1 MADGHTPPESGSK
14 SSNFLSAIDVPA
26 DLRKIDQADLGHVS
40 DEVRQAVIEAV
51 SQTGGHLGAG
61 LGVVELTVALH
72 YVFNTPADKLIWDV
86 SHQCY
91 PHKTLTGR
99 KSRLNTLRTG
109 GGLSGFTS
117 RAESEFDPFGA
128 AHSSTA
134 ISAALGFAAG
144 RDFMGRDNQV
154 VAIVGDGAMSAGM
167 AFEGLNNVGSEKR
180 RMVIIL
186 NDNHMSIAPPAG
198 ALSDYLTELRSH
210 MPDEATRDAGIA
222 KEGLPRFVD
231 QPTLFDDLGV
241 PYAGPFDGH
250 DVGEMVRVLTAA
262 RDLDGP
268 IVLHVITRKGKG
280 YAPAEASADCYH
292 GVAKFNVADGKQA
305 KGVPGAPSYTSVFAN
320 ALIDEA
326 ARDERVVAV
335 SPAMPDG
342 SGLTKFGE
350 IYPDRHFDV
359 AIAEQHCVT
368 FCAGMAAEGMRPF
381 AAIYSTFL
389 QRGYDQVIHDVAIQK
404 LPVRFAIDRAGMVG
418 ADGVTHQGAYDIAF
432 LGCIPGFTLMAAGD
446 EAELVHMVS
455 TAVEFDEGPIGLRYP
470 RGEGVGVALPERG
483 TPIEIGKGVVLKEG
497 SKVAI
502 LSYGGRLHDAL
513 AAGDKLN
520 AMGLSTTVANARFAK
535 PVDDELVRQL
545 AEHHELLIT
554 VEEGSIG
561 GFSALV
567 FDSLVRQGADMA
579 KARFVPIYMP
589 DIFIDHD
596 KPANQV
602 AAAGLDAEGIVA
614 RVLASLGMDEA
625 RAIAAAG
632 VGAE

>member
-1 MADGHTPPESGSK
+1 MAEGHAPMKQTD
-14 SSNFLSAIDVPA
+14 FLSRIDMPA
-26 DLRKIDQADLGHVS
+26 DLRRVAQEDLAHVS
-40 DEVRQAVIEAV
+40 DEVRHAVIEAV

-72 YVFNTPADKLIWDV
+72 YVFNTPDDKFIWDV

-91 PHKTLTGR
+91 PHKALTGR

-144 RDFMGRDNQV
+144 RDFMKRDNQV

-198 ALSDYLTELRSH
+198 ALSHYLTELRGF
-210 MPDEATRDAGIA
+210 MPDEATRDKGIA
-222 KEGLPRFVD
+222 DEGLPSFVD
-231 QPTLFDDLGV
+231 QPTMFDDLGV

-250 DVGEMVRVLTAA
+250 DVDEMVRVLTAA
-262 RDLDGP
+262 RDHDGP
-268 IVLHVITRKGKG
+268 ILLHVITRKGKG
-280 YAPAEASADCYH
+280 YGPAEASDDCYH
-292 GVAKFNVADGKQA
+292 GVSKFNIADGKQA
-305 KGVPGAPSYTSVFAN
+305 KAAPAAPNYAKVFAD
-320 ALIDEA
+320 ALISEA
-326 ARDERVVAV
+326 QRDERIVAV

-350 IYPDRHFDV
+350 MFPERHFDV

-418 ADGVTHQGAYDIAF
+418 ADGVTHQGAYDVAF
-432 LGCIPGFTLMAAGD
+432 LGCVPGMTIMAAGN
-446 EAELVHMVS
+446 EAELIDMVATS
-455 TAVEFDEGPIGLRYP
+455 AAFDEGPIALRYP
-470 RGEGVGVALPERG
+470 RGEGAGVEMPEQGRLL
-483 TPIEIGKGVVLKEG
+483 EIGKGVVLREG
-497 SKVAI
+497 SKIAI
-502 LSYGGRLHDAL
+502 LSYGARRADAL
-513 AAGDKLN
+513 AAADKLA
-520 AMGLSTTVANARFAK
+520 AMGLSATVADARFAK
-535 PVDDELVRQL
+535 PIDDDLVKQL
-545 AEHHELLIT
+545 ATNHELLVS

-561 GFSALV
+561 GFSTLV
-567 FDSLVRQGADMA
+567 YDSLARQGLDTGH
-579 KARFVPIYMP
+579 ARFVPVFMP

-596 KPANQV
+596 KPAVQV
-602 AAAGLDAEGIVA
+602 TAAGLDAAGIVA
-614 RVLASLGMDEA
+614 RVLGALGIEES
-625 RAIAAAG
+625 RAAVAAAG
-632 VGAE
+632 AGAE

>member
-1 MADGHTPPESGSK
+1 MAEGHAPMKQT
-14 SSNFLSAIDVPA
+14 NFLSRIDMPA
-26 DLRKIDQADLGHVS
+26 DLRRMAQEDLPHVS

-72 YVFNTPADKLIWDV
+72 YVFNTPDDKFIWDV

-91 PHKTLTGR
+91 PHKALTGR

-144 RDFMGRDNQV
+144 RDFMKRDNQV

-198 ALSDYLTELRSH
+198 ALSHYLTELRGF
-210 MPDEATRDAGIA
+210 MPDEATRDKGIA
-222 KEGLPRFVD
+222 DEGLPSFVD
-231 QPTLFDDLGV
+231 QPTMFDDLGV

-250 DVGEMVRVLTAA
+250 DVDEMVRVLTAA
-262 RDLDGP
+262 RDHDGP
-268 IVLHVITRKGKG
+268 ILLHVITRKGKG
-280 YAPAEASADCYH
+280 YGPAEASADCYH
-292 GVAKFNVADGKQA
+292 GVSKFNIADGKQA
-305 KGVPGAPSYTSVFAN
+305 KSTPTAPNYAKVFAD
-320 ALIDEA
+320 ALISEA
-326 ARDERVVAV
+326 QRDERIVAV

-350 IYPDRHFDV
+350 MFPDRHFDV

-418 ADGVTHQGAYDIAF
+418 ADGVTHQGAYDVAF
-432 LGCIPGFTLMAAGD
+432 LGCIPGMTIMAAGN
-446 EAELVHMVS
+446 EAELVDMVATS
-455 TAVEFDEGPIGLRYP
+455 AAFDEGPIALRYP
-470 RGEGVGVALPERG
+470 RGEGAGVDLPEQGRIL
-483 TPIEIGKGVVLKEG
+483 PIGKGVVLREG
-497 SKVAI
+497 TKVAI
-502 LSYGGRLHDAL
+502 LSYGARRHDAL
-513 AAGDKLN
+513 AAADKLA
-520 AMGLSTTVANARFAK
+520 AMGLSATVADARFAK
-535 PVDDELVRQL
+535 PIDDDLVKQL
-545 AEHHELLIT
+545 ATNHELLVS

-561 GFSALV
+561 GFSTLV
-567 FDSLVRQGADMA
+567 YDSLARQGLDTGH
-579 KARFVPIYMP
+579 ARFVPVFMP

-596 KPANQV
+596 KPPVQV
-602 AAAGLDAEGIVA
+602 AAAGLDAAGIVV
-614 RVLASLGMDEA
+614 RVLDALGIEESQA
-625 RAIAAAG
+625 AVVAAG
-632 VGAE
+632 AGAE

>member
-1 MADGHTPPESGSK
+1 MAEGHAPMKQTD
-14 SSNFLSAIDVPA
+14 FLSRIDMPA
-26 DLRKIDQADLGHVS
+26 DLRRIAQEDLAHVS

-72 YVFNTPADKLIWDV
+72 YVFNTPDDKFIWDV

-91 PHKTLTGR
+91 PHKALTGR

-144 RDFMGRDNQV
+144 RDFMKRDNQV

-198 ALSDYLTELRSH
+198 ALSHYLTELRGF
-210 MPDEATRDAGIA
+210 MPDEATRDKGIA
-222 KEGLPRFVD
+222 DEGLPSFVD
-231 QPTLFDDLGV
+231 QPTMFDDLGV

-250 DVGEMVRVLTAA
+250 DVDEMVRVLTAA
-262 RDLDGP
+262 RDHDGP
-268 IVLHVITRKGKG
+268 ILLHVITRKGKG

-292 GVAKFNVADGKQA
+292 GVSKFNIADGKQA
-305 KGVPGAPSYTSVFAN
+305 KAAPAAPNYAKVFAD
-320 ALIDEA
+320 ALISEA
-326 ARDERVVAV
+326 QRDERIVAV

-350 IYPDRHFDV
+350 MFPERHFDV

-418 ADGVTHQGAYDIAF
+418 ADGVTHQGAYDVAF
-432 LGCIPGFTLMAAGD
+432 LGCVPGMTIMAAGN
-446 EAELVHMVS
+446 EAELVDMVATS
-455 TAVEFDEGPIGLRYP
+455 AAFDEGPIALRYP
-470 RGEGVGVALPERG
+470 RGEGAGVEMPEQGRLL
-483 TPIEIGKGVVLKEG
+483 EIGKGVVLREG
-497 SKVAI
+497 SKIAI
-502 LSYGGRLHDAL
+502 LSYGARRADAL
-513 AAGDKLN
+513 AAADKLA
-520 AMGLSTTVANARFAK
+520 AMGLSATVADARFAK
-535 PVDDELVRQL
+535 PIDDELVKQL
-545 AEHHELLIT
+545 ATNHELLVS

-561 GFSALV
+561 GFSTLV
-567 FDSLVRQGADMA
+567 YDSLARQGLDTGH
-579 KARFVPIYMP
+579 ARFVPVFMP

-596 KPANQV
+596 KPAVQV
-602 AAAGLDAEGIVA
+602 TAAGLDAAGIVA
-614 RVLASLGMDEA
+614 RVLGALGIEESQA
-625 RAIAAAG
+625 AVAAAG

>member
-1 MADGHTPPESGSK
+1 MAEGHAPMKQTD
-14 SSNFLSAIDVPA
+14 FLSRIDMPA
-26 DLRKIDQADLGHVS
+26 DLRRVAQEDLVHVS

-72 YVFNTPADKLIWDV
+72 YVFNTPDDKFIWDV

-91 PHKTLTGR
+91 PHKALTGR

-144 RDFMGRDNQV
+144 RDFMKRDNQV

-198 ALSDYLTELRSH
+198 ALSDYLTELRGF
-210 MPDEATRDAGIA
+210 MPDEATRDKGIA
-222 KEGLPRFVD
+222 EEGLPSFVD
-231 QPTLFDDLGV
+231 QPTMFDDLGV

-250 DVGEMVRVLTAA
+250 DVDEMVRVLTAA
-262 RDLDGP
+262 RDHDGP
-268 IVLHVITRKGKG
+268 ILLHVITRKGKG

-292 GVAKFNVADGKQA
+292 GVSKFNISDGKQDKAAPVAPNYA
-305 KGVPGAPSYTSVFAN
+305 KVFAD
-320 ALIDEA
+320 ALISEA
-326 ARDERVVAV
+326 QRDERIVAV

-350 IYPDRHFDV
+350 MFPERHFDV

-418 ADGVTHQGAYDIAF
+418 ADGVTHQGAYDVAF
-432 LGCIPGFTLMAAGD
+432 LGCVPGMTIMAAGN
-446 EAELVHMVS
+446 EAELTDMVATS
-455 TAVEFDEGPIGLRYP
+455 AAFDEGPIALRYP
-470 RGEGVGVALPERG
+470 RGEGAGVELPEQGR
-483 TPIEIGKGVVLKEG
+483 ILEIGKGVVLREG
-497 SKVAI
+497 SKIAI
-502 LSYGGRLHDAL
+502 LSYGARRQDAL
-513 AAGDKLN
+513 AAADKLA
-520 AMGLSTTVANARFAK
+520 AMGLSATVADARFAK
-535 PVDDELVRQL
+535 PIDDDLVKQL
-545 AEHHELLIT
+545 ATNHELLIS

-561 GFSALV
+561 GFSTLV
-567 FDSLVRQGADMA
+567 YDSLARQGLDTGN
-579 KARFVPIYMP
+579 ARFVPIFMP
-589 DIFIDHD
+589 DIYIDHD
-596 KPANQV
+596 KPAVQV
-602 AAAGLDAEGIVA
+602 TAAGLDAAGIVV
-614 RVLASLGMDEA
+614 RVLDALGIDDS
-625 RAIAAAG
+625 RAVAAAG
-632 VGAE
+632 IGAE

>member
-1 MADGHTPPESGSK
+1 MRMAEGHAPMKQTD
-14 SSNFLSAIDVPA
+14 FLSRIDMPA
-26 DLRKIDQADLGHVS
+26 DLRRMAQQDLPHVS

-72 YVFNTPADKLIWDV
+72 YVFNTPDDKFIWDV

-91 PHKTLTGR
+91 PHKALTGR

-144 RDFMGRDNQV
+144 RDFMKRDNQV

-198 ALSDYLTELRSH
+198 ALSHYLTELRGF
-210 MPDEATRDAGIA
+210 MPDEATRDKGIA
-222 KEGLPRFVD
+222 DEGLPSFVD
-231 QPTLFDDLGV
+231 QPTMFDDLGV

-250 DVGEMVRVLTAA
+250 DVDEMVRVLTAA
-262 RDLDGP
+262 RDHDGP
-268 IVLHVITRKGKG
+268 ILLHVITRKGKG
-280 YAPAEASADCYH
+280 YGPAEASADCYH
-292 GVAKFNVADGKQA
+292 GVSKFNIADGKQA
-305 KGVPGAPSYTSVFAN
+305 KAAPAAPNYAKVFAD
-320 ALIDEA
+320 ALISEA
-326 ARDERVVAV
+326 ERDERVVAV

-350 IYPDRHFDV
+350 MFPDRHFDV

-381 AAIYSTFL
+381 AAVYSTFL

-418 ADGVTHQGAYDIAF
+418 ADGVTHQGAYDVAF
-432 LGCIPGFTLMAAGD
+432 LGCVPGMTIMAAGN
-446 EAELVHMVS
+446 EAELVDMVATS
-455 TAVEFDEGPIGLRYP
+455 AAFDEGPIALRYP
-470 RGEGVGVALPERG
+470 RGEGAGVELPKQGRIL
-483 TPIEIGKGVVLKEG
+483 PIGKGVVLREG
-497 SKVAI
+497 TKVAI
-502 LSYGGRLHDAL
+502 LSYGARRHDAL
-513 AAGDKLN
+513 AAADKLA
-520 AMGLSTTVANARFAK
+520 AMGLSATVADARFAK
-535 PVDDELVRQL
+535 PIDDDLVKQL
-545 AEHHELLIT
+545 ATNHELLLS

-561 GFSALV
+561 GFSTLV
-567 FDSLVRQGADMA
+567 YDSLARQGLDTGH
-579 KARFVPIYMP
+579 ARFVPVFMP

-596 KPANQV
+596 KPPVQV
-602 AAAGLDAEGIVA
+602 AAAGLDAAGIVV
-614 RVLASLGMDEA
+614 RVLDALGIDENRA
-625 RAIAAAG
+625 AIAAAG
-632 VGAE
+632 AGAE

>member
-1 MADGHTPPESGSK
+1 MAEGHSFE
-14 SSNFLSAIDVPA
+14 FLNRIDMPA
-26 DLRKIDQADLGHVS
+26 DLRRMEQADLGHVA

-61 LGVVELTVALH
+61 LGVVEMTVALH
-72 YVFNTPADKLIWDV
+72 YVFNTPDDKLIWDV

-144 RDFMGRDNQV
+144 RDFMKRDNQV

-198 ALSDYLTELRSH
+198 ALSDYLTELRGF
-210 MPDEATRDAGIA
+210 MPDEATRDVAIA
-222 KEGLPRFVD
+222 AEGLPSFVD
-231 QPTLFDDLGV
+231 QPTMFDDLGV
-241 PYAGPFDGH
+241 AYAGPFDGH
-250 DVGEMVRVLTAA
+250 DVDEMVRVLTAA
-262 RDLDGP
+262 RDHDGP
-268 IVLHVITRKGKG
+268 VILHVITRKGKG
-280 YAPAEASADCYH
+280 YGPAEASADCYH
-292 GVAKFNVADGKQA
+292 GVSKFNVADGKQSKPAPAAPNYA
-305 KGVPGAPSYTSVFAN
+305 KVFAD
-320 ALIDEA
+320 ALMSEA
-326 ARDERVVAV
+326 ERDERIVAV

-350 IYPDRHFDV
+350 RFPDRHFDV

-389 QRGYDQVIHDVAIQK
+389 QRGYDQVVHDVAIQK

-418 ADGVTHQGAYDIAF
+418 ADGVTHQGAYDVAF
-432 LGCIPGFTLMAAGD
+432 MGCIPNMTLMAAGD
-446 EAELVHMVS
+446 EAELVDMVATS
-455 TAVEFDEGPIGLRYP
+455 AAFDEGPIALRYP
-470 RGEGVGVALPERG
+470 RGEGAGVEMPAQGRLL
-483 TPIEIGKGVVLKEG
+483 EIGKGIVLREG
-497 SKVAI
+497 TKVAI
-502 LSYGGRLHDAL
+502 LSYGSRRQDAL
-513 AAGDKLN
+513 AAADKLG
-520 AMGLSTTVANARFAK
+520 AMGLSTTVADARFAK
-535 PVDDELVRQL
+535 PIDDDLVKRL
-545 AEHHELLIT
+545 AQNHELLVS

-561 GFSALV
+561 GFSTLV
-567 FDSLVRQGADMA
+567 FDSLMRQNLDTGH
-579 KARFVPIYMP
+579 ARFVPVFMP

-596 KPANQV
+596 KPAVQV
-602 AAAGLDAEGIVA
+602 TAAGLDATGIVT
-614 RVLASLGMDEA
+614 RVLDALGIDES
-625 RAIAAAG
+625 RAVAAAG
-632 VGAE
+632 AGAE

>member
-1 MADGHTPPESGSK
+1 MAEGHAPMKQTD
-14 SSNFLSAIDVPA
+14 FLSRIDMPA
-26 DLRKIDQADLGHVS
+26 DLRRMAQQDLPHVS

-72 YVFNTPADKLIWDV
+72 YVFNTPDDKFIWDV

-91 PHKTLTGR
+91 PHKALTGR

-144 RDFMGRDNQV
+144 RDFMKRDNQV

-198 ALSDYLTELRSH
+198 ALSHYLTELRGF
-210 MPDEATRDAGIA
+210 MPDEATRDKGIA
-222 KEGLPRFVD
+222 DEGLPSFVD
-231 QPTLFDDLGV
+231 QPTMFDDLGV

-250 DVGEMVRVLTAA
+250 DVDEMVRVLTAA
-262 RDLDGP
+262 RDHDGP
-268 IVLHVITRKGKG
+268 ILLHVITRKGKG
-280 YAPAEASADCYH
+280 YGPAEASADCYH
-292 GVAKFNVADGKQA
+292 GVSKFNIADGKQA
-305 KGVPGAPSYTSVFAN
+305 KAAPAAPNYAKVFAD
-320 ALIDEA
+320 ALISEA
-326 ARDERVVAV
+326 ERDERVVAV

-350 IYPDRHFDV
+350 MFPDRHFDV

-381 AAIYSTFL
+381 AAVYSTFL

-418 ADGVTHQGAYDIAF
+418 ADGVTHQGAYDVAF
-432 LGCIPGFTLMAAGD
+432 LGCVPGMTIMAAGN
-446 EAELVHMVS
+446 EAELVDMVATS
-455 TAVEFDEGPIGLRYP
+455 AAFDEGPIALRYP
-470 RGEGVGVALPERG
+470 RGEGAGVELPKQGRIL
-483 TPIEIGKGVVLKEG
+483 PIGKGVVLREG
-497 SKVAI
+497 TKVAI
-502 LSYGGRLHDAL
+502 LSYGARRHDAL
-513 AAGDKLN
+513 AAADKLA
-520 AMGLSTTVANARFAK
+520 AMGLSATVADARFAK
-535 PVDDELVRQL
+535 PIDDDLVKQL
-545 AEHHELLIT
+545 ATNHELLLS

-561 GFSALV
+561 GFSTLV
-567 FDSLVRQGADMA
+567 YDSLARQGLDTGH
-579 KARFVPIYMP
+579 ARFVPVFMP

-596 KPANQV
+596 KPPVQV
-602 AAAGLDAEGIVA
+602 AAAGLDAAGIVV
-614 RVLASLGMDEA
+614 RVLDALGIDENRA
-625 RAIAAAG
+625 AIAAAG
-632 VGAE
+632 AGAE

>member
-1 MADGHTPPESGSK
+1 MADGHAQK
-14 SSNFLSAIDVPA
+14 FLSRIDMPA
-26 DLRKIDQADLGHVS
+26 DLRMVAQSDLGHVA
-40 DEVRQAVIEAV
+40 DEVREAVIEAV

-72 YVFNTPADKLIWDV
+72 YVFNTPDDKLIWDV

-91 PHKTLTGR
+91 PHKALTGR
-99 KSRLNTLRTG
+99 RSRLNTLRTG

-134 ISAALGFAAG
+134 ISAGLGFAAG

-198 ALSDYLTELRSH
+198 ALSDYLTELRGH

-222 KEGLPRFVD
+222 EQGLPSFAG
-231 QPTLFDDLGV
+231 QPTMFDDLGV

-250 DVGEMVRVLTAA
+250 DVDEMVRVLTAA
-262 RDLDGP
+262 RDHDGP
-268 IVLHVITRKGKG
+268 ILLHVITRKGKG

-292 GVAKFNVADGKQA
+292 GVSKFNVADGKQA
-305 KGVPGAPSYTSVFAN
+305 KAVPAAPSYTNVFAD
-320 ALIDEA
+320 ALISEA
-326 ARDERVVAV
+326 QRDERIVAV

-350 IYPDRHFDV
+350 MFPDRHFDV

-389 QRGYDQVIHDVAIQK
+389 QRGYDQVVHDVAIQK

-432 LGCIPGFTLMAAGD
+432 MGCLPNMTMMAAGN
-446 EAELVHMVS
+446 EAELVDMVA
-455 TAVEFDEGPIGLRYP
+455 TAAAFDEGPIGLRYP
-470 RGEGVGVALPERG
+470 RGEGVGVALPEQGRVL
-483 TPIEIGKGVVLKEG
+483 EIGKGKIHKQG

-513 AAGDKLN
+513 TAGEKLG
-520 AMGLSTTVANARFAK
+520 AMGLSTTVADARFAK

-567 FDSLVRQGADMA
+567 LDSLVRQGADMA
-579 KARFVPIYMP
+579 KARFVPLYMP

-596 KPANQV
+596 KPARQV
-602 AAAGLDAEGIVA
+602 AAAGLDADGIVA
-614 RVLASLGMDEA
+614 RVLASLGMDHA

-632 VGAE
+632 AGAE

>member
-1 MADGHTPPESGSK
+1 MRMAEGHTPAKPTE
-14 SSNFLSAIDVPA
+14 FLSRIDMPA
-26 DLRKIDQADLGHVS
+26 DLRQIAQEDLGHVA

-72 YVFNTPADKLIWDV
+72 YVFNTPDDKLIWDV

-99 KSRLNTLRTG
+99 KGRLNTLRTG

-134 ISAALGFAAG
+134 ISAGLGFAAG
-144 RDFMGRDNQV
+144 RDFMKRDNQV

-198 ALSDYLTELRSH
+198 ALSEYLTELRAF

-222 KEGLPRFVD
+222 KEGLPSFVD
-231 QPTLFDDLGV
+231 RPTMFDDLGV

-250 DVGEMVRVLTAA
+250 DVDEMVRVLTAA
-262 RDLDGP
+262 RDHDGP
-268 IVLHVITRKGKG
+268 ILLHVITRKGKG

-292 GVAKFNVADGKQA
+292 GVSKFNVADGKQDKAAPKAPNYA
-305 KGVPGAPSYTSVFAN
+305 KVFAGT
-320 ALIDEA
+320 LIDLAKE
-326 ARDERVVAV
+326 DERIVAV

-342 SGLTKFGE
+342 SGLTQFGE

-381 AAIYSTFL
+381 AAVYSTFL

-418 ADGVTHQGAYDIAF
+418 ADGVTHQGAYDIAY
-432 LGCIPGFTLMAAGD
+432 LACVPNMVLMASGN
-446 EAELVHMVS
+446 EAELVDMVT
-455 TAVEFDEGPIGLRYP
+455 TAAAFDEGPIALRYP
-470 RGEGVGVALPERG
+470 RGEGAGVDMPEKGRVL
-483 TPIEIGKGVVLKEG
+483 EIGKGEVLREG

-502 LSYGGRLHDAL
+502 LSYGSRRHDAL
-513 AAGDKLN
+513 AAADKLA
-520 AMGLSTTVANARFAK
+520 AMGLSTTVADARFAK
-535 PVDDELVRQL
+535 PMDDDLVRDL
-545 AEHHELLIT
+545 ATNHELLVT

-567 FDSLVRQGADMA
+567 FDSLVRQKLDQGH
-579 KARFVPIYMP
+579 ARLVPVFMP

-596 KPANQV
+596 KPAVQV
-602 AAAGLDAEGIVA
+602 TAAGLDAAGIVA
-614 RVLASLGMDEA
+614 RVLDALGMDA
-625 RAIAAAG
+625 QRAMAAAAAG
-632 VGAE
+632 AE

>member
-1 MADGHTPPESGSK
+1 MAEGHAPMKQT
-14 SSNFLSAIDVPA
+14 NFLSRIDMPA
-26 DLRKIDQADLGHVS
+26 DLRRMAHEDLTHVS

-72 YVFNTPADKLIWDV
+72 YVFNTPDDKLIWDV

-91 PHKTLTGR
+91 PHKALTGR

-144 RDFMGRDNQV
+144 RDFMKRDNQV

-198 ALSDYLTELRSH
+198 ALSHYLTELRGF
-210 MPDEATRDAGIA
+210 MPDEATRDKGIA
-222 KEGLPRFVD
+222 DEGLPSFVD
-231 QPTLFDDLGV
+231 QPTMFDDLGV

-250 DVGEMVRVLTAA
+250 DVDEMVRVLTAA
-262 RDLDGP
+262 RDHDGP
-268 IVLHVITRKGKG
+268 ILLHVITRKGKG
-280 YAPAEASADCYH
+280 YGPAEASADCYH
-292 GVAKFNVADGKQA
+292 GVSKFNIADGKQA
-305 KGVPGAPSYTSVFAN
+305 KSAPAAPNYAKVFAD
-320 ALIDEA
+320 ALISEA
-326 ARDERVVAV
+326 ERDERVVAV

-350 IYPDRHFDV
+350 IFPERHFDV

-432 LGCIPGFTLMAAGD
+432 LGCVPGMTIMAAGN
-446 EAELVHMVS
+446 EAELVDMVATS
-455 TAVEFDEGPIGLRYP
+455 AAFDEGPIALRYP
-470 RGEGVGVALPERG
+470 RGEGAGVDLPEQGRIL
-483 TPIEIGKGVVLKEG
+483 PIGKGVVLREG
-497 SKVAI
+497 TKVAI
-502 LSYGGRLHDAL
+502 LSYGARRHDAL
-513 AAGDKLN
+513 AAADKLA
-520 AMGLSTTVANARFAK
+520 AMGLSATVADARFAK
-535 PVDDELVRQL
+535 PIDDDLVKQL
-545 AEHHELLIT
+545 ATNHELLIS

-561 GFSALV
+561 GFSTLV
-567 FDSLVRQGADMA
+567 YDSLARQGLDTGH
-579 KARFVPIYMP
+579 ARFVPVFMP

-596 KPANQV
+596 KPAVQV
-602 AAAGLDAEGIVA
+602 TAAGLDAAGIVA
-614 RVLASLGMDEA
+614 RVLSALGIDESQA
-625 RAIAAAG
+625 AVAAAG

>member
-1 MADGHTPPESGSK
+1 MAEGHAKTMTTD
-14 SSNFLSAIDVPA
+14 FLSRIDMPA
-26 DLRKIDQADLGHVS
+26 DLRRLNQEDLVHVS

-72 YVFNTPADKLIWDV
+72 YVFNTPDDKFIWDV

-91 PHKTLTGR
+91 PHKALTGR

-117 RAESEFDPFGA
+117 RVESEFDPFGA

-144 RDFMGRDNQV
+144 RDFMKRDNQV

-198 ALSDYLTELRSH
+198 ALSHYLTELRSH

-222 KEGLPRFVD
+222 KEGLPSFVD
-231 QPTLFDDLGV
+231 QPTMFDDLGV

-250 DVGEMVRVLTAA
+250 DVDEMVRVLTAA
-262 RDLDGP
+262 RDHDGP
-268 IVLHVITRKGKG
+268 ILLHVITRKGKG
-280 YAPAEASADCYH
+280 YGPAEASADCYH
-292 GVAKFNVADGKQA
+292 GVSKFNIADGKQD
-305 KGVPGAPSYTSVFAN
+305 KGVPAAPNYAKVFAN
-320 ALIDEA
+320 ALISEA
-326 ARDERVVAV
+326 ERDERIVAV

-342 SGLTKFGE
+342 SGLTKFAE
-350 IYPDRHFDV
+350 VFPDRHFDV

-418 ADGVTHQGAYDIAF
+418 ADGVTHQGAYDVAY
-432 LGCIPGFTLMAAGD
+432 LGCVPNMIMMAAGN
-446 EAELVHMVS
+446 EAELVDMVATS
-455 TAVEFDEGPIGLRYP
+455 AAFDEGPLALRYP
-470 RGEGVGVALPERG
+470 RGEGAGVEMPEQGRLL
-483 TPIEIGKGVVLKEG
+483 EIGEGVVLREG

-502 LSYGGRLHDAL
+502 LSYGARRHDAL
-513 AAGDKLN
+513 AAADKLA
-520 AMGLSTTVANARFAK
+520 AMGLSATVADARFAK
-535 PVDDELVRQL
+535 PIDDDLVRQL
-545 AEHHELLIT
+545 ATNHELLVS

-561 GFSALV
+561 GFSTLV
-567 FDSLVRQGADMA
+567 YDSLYRQGLDTGH
-579 KARFVPIYMP
+579 ARFVPIFMP

-596 KPANQV
+596 KPAVQV
-602 AAAGLDAEGIVA
+602 AAAGLDTAGIVS
-614 RVLASLGMDEA
+614 RVVEALGVDASPSL
-625 RAIAAAG
+625 AAAG

>member
-1 MADGHTPPESGSK
+1 MATGPAYE
-14 SSNFLSAIDVPA
+14 FLNRIDVPA
-26 DLRKIDQADLGHVS
+26 DLRQMAQSDLGHVA

-72 YVFNTPADKLIWDV
+72 YVFNTPDDKLIWDV

-91 PHKTLTGR
+91 PHKALTGR
-99 KSRLNTLRTG
+99 KARLNTLRTG

-117 RAESEFDPFGA
+117 RTESVFDPFGA

-134 ISAALGFAAG
+134 ISAGLGFAAA
-144 RDFMGRDNQV
+144 RDFLGRDNQV
-154 VAIVGDGAMSAGM
+154 VAVVGDGAMSAGM
-167 AFEGLNNVGSEKR
+167 AFEGLNNVGAEKR

-222 KEGLPRFVD
+222 AHGLPRFVD
-231 QPTLFDDLGV
+231 QPTMFDDLGV

-250 DVGEMVRVLTAA
+250 DVDEMVRVLRAA
-262 RDLDGP
+262 RDHDGP
-268 IVLHVITRKGKG
+268 ILLHVITRKGKG
-280 YAPAEASADCYH
+280 YAPAEASSDCYH
-292 GVAKFNVADGKQA
+292 GVSKFNVVDGKQA
-305 KGVPGAPSYTSVFAN
+305 KVVAAAPSYTSVFAN
-320 ALIDEA
+320 SLIAEA
-326 ARDERVVAV
+326 ERDDRIVAV
-335 SPAMPDG
+335 SPAMPGG
-342 SGLTKFGE
+342 SGLDKFGQAF
-350 IYPDRHFDV
+350 PDRHFDV

-389 QRGYDQVIHDVAIQK
+389 QRGYDQVVHDVAIQN

-418 ADGVTHQGAYDIAF
+418 ADGVTHQGAYDIAY

-446 EAELVHMVS
+446 EAELVDMVA
-455 TAVEFDEGPIGLRYP
+455 TAAAFDEGPLGLRYP
-470 RGEGVGVALPERG
+470 RGEGVGVPLPRQG
-483 TPIEIGKGVVLKEG
+483 TPLEIGKGVVMTQG

-513 AAGDKLN
+513 AAGRKLT
-520 AMGLSTTVANARFAK
+520 ALGLSTTVANARFAK

-545 AEHHELLIT
+545 AAHHEVLVT
-554 VEEGSIG
+554 VEEGSVG
-561 GFSALV
+561 GFSTLV
-567 FDSLVRQGADMA
+567 FDSLMRQGIDMA
-579 KARFVPIYMP
+579 EARVVPVYMP
-589 DIFIDHD
+589 DIFFDHD
-596 KPANQV
+596 KPARQV
-602 AAAGLDAEGIVA
+602 TAAGLDADGIVA
-614 RVLASLGMDEA
+614 RTLVALGMDEP
-625 RAIAAAG
+625 RAATAASI
-632 VGAE
+632 GAE

>member
-1 MADGHTPPESGSK
+1 MAEGHAPMKQTD
-14 SSNFLSAIDVPA
+14 FLSRIDMPA
-26 DLRKIDQADLGHVS
+26 DLRRVAQEDLGHVS

-72 YVFNTPADKLIWDV
+72 YVFNTPDDKFIWDV

-91 PHKTLTGR
+91 PHKALTGR

-144 RDFMGRDNQV
+144 RDFMKRDNQV

-198 ALSDYLTELRSH
+198 ALSDYLTELRGF
-210 MPDEATRDAGIA
+210 MPDEATRDKCIA
-222 KEGLPRFVD
+222 EEGLPSFVD
-231 QPTLFDDLGV
+231 QPTMFDDLGV

-250 DVGEMVRVLTAA
+250 DVDEMVRVLTAA
-262 RDLDGP
+262 RDHDGP
-268 IVLHVITRKGKG
+268 ILLHVITRKGKG

-292 GVAKFNVADGKQA
+292 GVSKFNISDGKQDKSAPVAPNYA
-305 KGVPGAPSYTSVFAN
+305 KVFAD
-320 ALIDEA
+320 ALISEA
-326 ARDERVVAV
+326 QRDERIVAV

-350 IYPDRHFDV
+350 MFPDRHFDV

-418 ADGVTHQGAYDIAF
+418 ADGVTHQGAYDVAF
-432 LGCIPGFTLMAAGD
+432 LGCVPGMTIMAAGN
-446 EAELVHMVS
+446 EAELTDMVATS
-455 TAVEFDEGPIGLRYP
+455 AAFDEGPIALRYP
-470 RGEGVGVALPERG
+470 RGEGAGVKMPEQGR
-483 TPIEIGKGVVLKEG
+483 ILEIGKGVVLREG
-497 SKVAI
+497 SKIAI
-502 LSYGGRLHDAL
+502 LSYGARRQDAL
-513 AAGDKLN
+513 AAADKLA
-520 AMGLSTTVANARFAK
+520 AMGLSATVADARFAK
-535 PVDDELVRQL
+535 PIDDDLVKQL
-545 AEHHELLIT
+545 ATNHELLIS

-561 GFSALV
+561 GFSTLV
-567 FDSLVRQGADMA
+567 YDSLARQGLDTGN
-579 KARFVPIYMP
+579 ARFVPIFMP
-589 DIFIDHD
+589 DIYIDHD
-596 KPANQV
+596 KPAAQV
-602 AAAGLDAEGIVA
+602 TAAGLDAAGIVL
-614 RVLASLGMDEA
+614 RVLDALGIDDS
-625 RAIAAAG
+625 RAVAAAG

>member
-1 MADGHTPPESGSK
+1 MAEGHAPMKQTD
-14 SSNFLSAIDVPA
+14 FLSRIDMPA
-26 DLRKIDQADLGHVS
+26 DLRRIAQEDLAHVS

-72 YVFNTPADKLIWDV
+72 YVFNTPDDKFIWDV

-91 PHKTLTGR
+91 PHKALTGR

-117 RAESEFDPFGA
+117 RVESEFDPFGA

-144 RDFMGRDNQV
+144 RDFMKRDNQV

-198 ALSDYLTELRSH
+198 ALSHYLTELRSH

-222 KEGLPRFVD
+222 KEGLPSFVD
-231 QPTLFDDLGV
+231 QPTMFDDLGV

-250 DVGEMVRVLTAA
+250 DVDEMVRVLTAA
-262 RDLDGP
+262 RDHDGP
-268 IVLHVITRKGKG
+268 ILLHVITRKGKG
-280 YAPAEASADCYH
+280 YGPAEASADCYH
-292 GVAKFNVADGKQA
+292 GVSKFNIADGKQD
-305 KGVPGAPSYTSVFAN
+305 KGVPAAPNYAKVFAN
-320 ALIDEA
+320 ALISEA
-326 ARDERVVAV
+326 ERDERIVAV

-342 SGLTKFGE
+342 SGLTKFAE
-350 IYPDRHFDV
+350 VFPDRHFDV

-418 ADGVTHQGAYDIAF
+418 ADGVTHQGAYDVAY
-432 LGCIPGFTLMAAGD
+432 LGCVPNMIMMAAGN
-446 EAELVHMVS
+446 EAELVDMVATS
-455 TAVEFDEGPIGLRYP
+455 AAFDEGPLALRYP
-470 RGEGVGVALPERG
+470 RGEGAGVEMPEQGRLL
-483 TPIEIGKGVVLKEG
+483 EIGEGVVLREG

-502 LSYGGRLHDAL
+502 LSYGARRHDAL
-513 AAGDKLN
+513 AAADKLA
-520 AMGLSTTVANARFAK
+520 AMGLSATVADARFAK
-535 PVDDELVRQL
+535 PIDDDLVRQL
-545 AEHHELLIT
+545 ATNHELLVS

-561 GFSALV
+561 GFSTLV
-567 FDSLVRQGADMA
+567 YDSLYRQGLDTGH
-579 KARFVPIYMP
+579 ARFVPIFMP

-596 KPANQV
+596 KPAVQV
-602 AAAGLDAEGIVA
+602 AAAGLDTAGIVS
-614 RVLASLGMDEA
+614 RVVEALGVDASPSL
-625 RAIAAAG
+625 AAAG